1 MPKITKIACAALV
14 AASLTFSS
22 ASSACT
28 TIVLTAEDGAHV
40 WGRTLEWGAFDINS
54 EVMIVP
60 RGQEFVSDLGEGRE
74 GFTWTARYGGVA
86 LNGFDQDYWIDGM
99 NEVGLMVGANYH
111 PGTAEYLEVEEETL
125 ETSIAAID
133 MMTYIA
139 TSFATVDEVREGI
152 TGLRAV
158 GVIEPTLGFAAP
170 LHIMVSDT
178 TGETIVIEFL
188 EGETVI
194 FEAPLRVM
202 TNSPAYDF
210 HMTNLRNYINLSPVA
225 LPTLEIEDLE
235 FAPLGAGSG
244 MIGLPGDNTPVSRF
258 VRAVAA
264 TQTARPTATGEET
277 VYEIFRILD
286 NFNLPLGAAEGDTLG
301 EGEDNMRSATLWT
314 SAMDSQNLRFY
325 YHTMHNRRVRMLD
338 LNEIDFDALDT
349 LTKLPLDRVD
359 EQDIEE
365 ITLN

>member
-1 MPKITKIACAALV
+1 MLDISKIVCAALA
-14 AASLTFSS
+14 AASMCLSQ
-22 ASSACT
+22 AASACT
-28 TIVLTAEDGAHV
+28 TIILTAEDGSNV

-60 RGQEFVSDLGEGRE
+60 RGYEFVSDLGEGRE
-74 GFTWTARYGGVA
+74 GFSWTAKYGGVA
-86 LNGFDQDYWIDGM
+86 LNGFDQDYWLDGM
-99 NEVGLMVGANYH
+99 NEAGLMVGANYH
-111 PGTAEYLEVEEETL
+111 PGTAEYLDVEDATL
-125 ETSIAAID
+125 EGSIAAID
-133 MMTYIA
+133 MVSYIA
-139 TSFATVDEVREGI
+139 TNFATVDEVRGGI
-152 TGLRAV
+152 SDLRV
-158 GVIEPTLGFAAP
+158 VSVIEPTLGFPPP

-188 EGETVI
+188 EGETVV

-202 TNSPAYDF
+202 TNSPSYDF

-225 LPTLEIEDLE
+225 IPTQKIADLE

-264 TQTARPTATGEET
+264 TQTARPTETGDET
-277 VYEIFRILD
+277 VYEVFRILD
-286 NFNLPLGAAEGDTLG
+286 NFNVPLGAAEGDTLG
-301 EGEDNMRSATLWT
+301 EGDDNMRSATLWT
-314 SAMDSQNLRFY
+314 NAMDSQNMKFY

-338 LNEIDFDALDT
+338 LNEIDFETLDV
-349 LTKLPLDRVD
+349 LTKLPLDRSD

>member
-1 MPKITKIACAALV
+1 
-14 AASLTFSS
+14 
-22 ASSACT
+22 
-28 TIVLTAEDGAHV
+28 
-40 WGRTLEWGAFDINS
+40 
-54 EVMIVP
+54 
-60 RGQEFVSDLGEGRE
+60 
-74 GFTWTARYGGVA
+74 
-86 LNGFDQDYWIDGM
+86 
-99 NEVGLMVGANYH
+99 MVGANYH

-125 ETSIAAID
+125 DTSIAAID

-139 TSFATVDEVREGI
+139 TSFAAVDEVREGI
-152 TGLRAV
+152 IGLRAV

-188 EGETVI
+188 RGETVI
-194 FEAPLRVM
+194 FDAPLRVM
-202 TNSPAYDF
+202 TNSPSYDF

-225 LPTLEIEDLE
+225 LPTLKIEDLE

-301 EGEDNMRSATLWT
+301 DGEDNMRSATLWT
-314 SAMDSQNLRFY
+314 NAMDSRNLRFY

-338 LNEIDFDALDT
+338 FNEIDFETLDT

>member
-1 MPKITKIACAALV
+1 MPRLSKLVCAAFV
-14 AASLTFSS
+14 AASLTFTQT
-22 ASSACT
+22 AAACT
-28 TIVLTAEDGAHV
+28 TIILTAEDGSNV
-40 WGRTLEWGAFDINS
+40 WGRTLEWGAFNINS

-60 RGQEFVSDLGEGRE
+60 RGHEFVSDLGDGRE
-74 GFTWTARYGGVA
+74 GFSWTAQYGGVA
-86 LNGFDQDYWIDGM
+86 LNGFDKDYWIDGM

-111 PGTAEYLEVEEETL
+111 PGTSEYLEVDETMM
-125 ETSIAAID
+125 ETSVSAVD
-133 MMTYIA
+133 MMAFIA

-152 TGLRAV
+152 ADLRVVAV
-158 GVIEPTLGFAAP
+158 VEPTLGFPAP

-178 TGETIVIEFL
+178 SGEAIVIEFL
-188 EGETVI
+188 NGETVI

-202 TNSPAYDF
+202 TNSPTYDF
-210 HMTNLRNYINLSPVA
+210 HMTNLRNYVNLSPVA
-225 LPTLEIEDLE
+225 IPTREIADLE

-264 TQTARPTATGEET
+264 TQTARPTATGDEA

-286 NFNLPLGAAEGDTLG
+286 NFNIPLGAAEGDTLG
-301 EGEDNMRSATLWT
+301 DGDDNMRSATLWT
-314 SAMDSQNLRFY
+314 NAMDSQNLRFY

-338 LNEIDFDALDT
+338 LNEIDFETLDA

-359 EQDIEE
+359 AQDIEE